1 MSIPKGV
8 MVGSES
14 KAFTPLLSSLK
25 VVLPDW
31 FNGEIKVIQQRENLA
46 GLDSMEKKH
55 GANWFGYNQMTNS
68 EINKN
73 KFNARFVKILMH
85 KVRGLANYSN
95 FRKFKH

>member
-1 MSIPKGV
+1 

-14 KAFTPLLSSLK
+14 KAFTPLLTSLK

-31 FNGEIKVIQQRENLA
+31 FNGEIKVLQQRENLA

-55 GANWFGYNQMTNS
+55 RVNWYGYNQMTNS

-85 KVRGLANYSN
+85 KVRGLANYLN